1 MDTVV
6 KPYGF
11 KNFKAWLDDTISI
24 AMAAG
29 TTQAVEQIKN
39 NPSLSDAQK
48 EMMLQQMEASMGSVS
63 AMRPPQGNIDAVKPC
78 ATELGS

>member
-24 AMAAG
+24 AMAYAF
-29 TTQAVEQIKN
+29 A
-39 NPSLSDAQK
+39 SLAPRWK
-48 EMMLQQMEASMGSVS
+48 RA
-63 AMRPPQGNIDAVKPC
+63 
-78 ATELGS
+78 